1 MSKGRSIG
9 FGAKTIRSRLL
20 LLQAGIVGTMVLGAI
35 ALWHLNI
42 EPNLRLI
49 AAKEQAEI
57 TRHFAAEIGAF
68 VRARVQALQTAAQM
82 GRLGQEEPAAQRES
96 LHRLLKLSPEI
107 TELSLVDASG
117 EEQLR
122 LSRLRVTTEDDLRVV
137 KNLPAIKAAMT
148 GRSALGEVYHP
159 TIREPHVTVAVPLTD
174 AANRLRAIV
183 KAELNLKSFWAA
195 VPNAKIGDKGFLYIV
210 DGRGD
215 LIAHPDFSKVLS
227 GTNLAQV
234 PTVKAFLSDPGKD
247 ADLGD
252 IVAGASGEEVLSTAA
267 SITGT
272 DWAVIGEEPAATAL
286 GHAQRIKGV
295 GASILLLAVL
305 GALVASHRFGK
316 RISVPL
322 DELGHGAGIIAR
334 GDLDHR
340 INLQTGDEFEAL
352 GKKFNH
358 MAGDLKEAYRSLEKK
373 VADRTKELSA
383 LYSSLAPLSKSRSL
397 QEVLNG
403 AIGRLLEI
411 TAADAS
417 LIRLKA
423 DGDGKLT
430 CPAHLGFDEFYL
442 ESTADPA
449 PGSAVHS
456 VLSTGEPVISTDI
469 VADARFKGKMLIS
482 AGFRSCALLPL
493 VIDGKVQGVM
503 HVASKAQGHFHDE
516 KLKWLMT
523 IARHLSITVENHQ
536 LLLDIQRNL
545 ERIGALH
552 EIDKA
557 ITGSLEL
564 KTVLQVLLEKITLF
578 LPCPAATAIRLIN
591 RESGLLE
598 PVCCRDLDEEA
609 WKRSRGGRGIPNLV
623 VASRT
628 PLTIVDVLSDPRTRD
643 RDFFTAN
650 QLVSFLGVP
659 LISKGEVLGVLSLYT
674 RKTHLFKDEEIE
686 FLTTLAD
693 QAAIAIHNSKL
704 YGDLQAQ
711 AGALEKSN
719 KVKAEF
725 LGIMSHEL
733 TTPITAIMGYAALIQ
748 EEVVGSASDDQK
760 RSARVIRDKG
770 KALLAMIRGILE
782 ATKLESGGAF
792 VELGEVDSRLLVEGL
807 RAETEVP
814 GGKELQLEWHT
825 DESLVPVATDEY
837 KLKQV
842 LKQLID
848 NAIKFT
854 AEGTVTISATS
865 DPEARALRFEVADTG
880 VGIAPDL
887 LPVIFERFRQADSS
901 DTRSFEGIGLGLYL
915 AKKYCQLLGADLTVE
930 SEVGRGS
937 TFAITLP
944 WTASPPPA
952 SSSTSAVAPS
962 LPSPTAL

>member
-1 MSKGRSIG
+1 MG
-9 FGAKTIRSRLL
+9 FGAKTIRTRLL
-20 LLQAGIVGTMVLGAI
+20 LLQAGIVGMMVLGAV
-35 ALWHLNI
+35 ALWYLNI
-42 EPNLRLI
+42 EPGLRLI

-57 TRHFAAEIGAF
+57 TQRFAAEIGAF

-82 GRLGQEEPAAQRES
+82 GRLWQEGLEAQEES
-96 LHRLLKLSPEI
+96 LQRLLQLSPEI

-117 EEQLR
+117 QELLR
-122 LSRLRVTTEDDLRVV
+122 LSRLRVTTEDDLRIV
-137 KNLPAIKAAMT
+137 KNLPAIKAAIA
-148 GRSALGEVYHP
+148 GRSALGQVYHLA
-159 TIREPHVTVAVPLTD
+159 TREPHVTVAVPLTD
-174 AANRLRAIV
+174 AASAVRAIV

-195 VPNAKIGDKGFLYIV
+195 VPNAKIGQKGFLYIV

-227 GTNLAQV
+227 GANFAQV
-234 PTVKAFLSDPGKD
+234 PTVKAFLSHPGKD
-247 ADLGD
+247 ADLG
-252 IVAGASGEEVLSTAA
+252 VVVVGASGEEVMSTAA
-267 SITGT
+267 SIPGT
-272 DWAVIGEEPAATAL
+272 DWAVIGEEPATTAL
-286 GHAQRIKGV
+286 SHAQRIKSI

-305 GALVASHRFGK
+305 GALAASHRFGK
-316 RISVPL
+316 RISGPL
-322 DELGHGAGIIAR
+322 DVLGRGAAVIAR
-334 GDLDHR
+334 GDLDYR
-340 INLQTGDEFEAL
+340 INVRTGDEFEAL
-352 GKKFNH
+352 GEKFNH
-358 MAGDLKEAYRSLEKK
+358 MAGDLNESYRSLEKK
-373 VADRTKELSA
+373 VGDRTKELSA

-403 AIGRLLEI
+403 AIGRLLEV

-430 CPAHLGFDEFYL
+430 CPAHRGFDEFYL

-456 VLSTGEPVISTDI
+456 VLSTGEPVISPDI

-503 HVASKAQGHFHDE
+503 HVASKALGHFHDE

-557 ITGSLEL
+557 IAGSLEL

-578 LPCPAATAIRLIN
+578 LPYPAATAIRLIN
-591 RESGLLE
+591 HDSGLLE

-609 WKRSRGGRGIPNLV
+609 WKMSRGGRGIPNLV
-623 VASRT
+623 AASRT

-643 RDFFTAN
+643 RDFFAAN
-650 QLVSFLGVP
+650 QLISFLGVP
-659 LISKGEVLGVLSLYT
+659 LLAKGEVLGVLSFYT
-674 RKTHLFKDEEIE
+674 RKPHLFKDEEIE

-704 YGDLQAQ
+704 YSDLQAQ
-711 AGALEKSN
+711 ADALKKSN
-719 KVKAEF
+719 NVKSGF

-748 EEVVGSASDDQK
+748 EEIVGPANDEQK
-760 RSARVIRDKG
+760 RSAQVIRHKG
-770 KALLAMIRGILE
+770 KELLGMIRGILE
-782 ATKLESGGAF
+782 ATKLESGGVF
-792 VELGEVDSRLLVEGL
+792 VELGEVDSRRLIDGL

-814 GGKELQLEWHT
+814 SGKELQLEWQT
-825 DESLVPVATDEY
+825 DESLPPVTTDEY

-854 AEGTVTISATS
+854 PEGTVRIRAIS
-865 DPEARALRFEVADTG
+865 DPDAQALRFEVADTG
-880 VGIAPDL
+880 VGIAPEL

-901 DTRSFEGIGLGLYL
+901 DTRSFEGLGLGLYL
-915 AKKYCQLLGADLTVE
+915 AKKYCDLLGANLSAK
-930 SEVGRGS
+930 SEVGKGS
-937 TFAITLP
+937 TFALTLP
-944 WTASPPPA
+944 CIDPALSSVPSTSPNPPPMQE
-952 SSSTSAVAPS
+952 SAE
-962 LPSPTAL
+962 L